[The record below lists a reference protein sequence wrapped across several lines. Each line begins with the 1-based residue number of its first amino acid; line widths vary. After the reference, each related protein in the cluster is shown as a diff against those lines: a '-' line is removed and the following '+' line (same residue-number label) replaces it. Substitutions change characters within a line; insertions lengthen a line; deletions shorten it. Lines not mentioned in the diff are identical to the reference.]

1 MPRSKSGRRRPSGP
15 GPWRPDAV
23 ARALHYGRFA
33 TALGHI
39 SFDDKGDLE
48 GADWQ
53 WQVWHEGSYGPLQ
66 AALAMR

>member
-1 MPRSKSGRRRPSGP
+1 MA
-15 GPWRPDAV
+15 PDAV

-33 TALGHI
+33 TALGTI

-53 WQVWHEGSYGPLQ
+53 WQMWHKGSYGPLQ